1 MKRFKILA
9 IVLLLGVAALRFLSD
24 EGETPKDWKPLE
36 PTRTIGEDGLE
47 RIGFDFEY
55 IAPAGEDPA

>member
-9 IVLLLGVAALRFLSD
+9 IVLLLGVAALRFLS
-24 EGETPKDWKPLE
+24 EESETPEDWKPLE

-47 RIGFDFEY
+47 RIGFDWDY
-55 IAPAGEDPA
+55 VAPAAHDPA